1 MAKASKFQLP
11 RIDQR
16 VTVMGRTGSGKT
28 QFGAWL
34 LSQAPFTEQP
44 YVMIDYK
51 RDHLLNS
58 ITRVREI
65 GFGSIPKQ
73 PGLYVIHP
81 VPDDD
86 DDNIDAFMRRV
97 WNHENVGM
105 FFDETALIPDRGPF
119 RAILTQG
126 RSKHI
131 PAIMLCQRPAF
142 VSKYCFTDAEYYAL
156 FHMQHQ
162 DDHKRI
168 RGFIPDIDLSDRLPD
183 WHSRWYDVNQDR
195 MFELGPAPSADEIV
209 DTIDKRLEPKR
220 KWF

>member
-1 MAKASKFQLP
+1 MSNFQLP

-16 VTVMGRTGSGKT
+16 VTIMGRTGSGKT

-34 LSQAPFTEQP
+34 LSVAPFTEQP

-51 RDHLLNS
+51 YDALLNS

-65 GFGSIPKQ
+65 GFNEVPKE
-73 PGLYVIHP
+73 PGLYVLHP
-81 VPDDD
+81 LPEAD
-86 DDNIDAFMRRV
+86 DDNVDNFLRRV
-97 WNHENVGM
+97 WSRENIGL
-105 FFDETALIPDRGPF
+105 FFDETTLVPDRSAF
-119 RAILTQG
+119 RSILTQG

-131 PAIMLCQRPAF
+131 PAIMLTQRPAW
-142 VSKYCFTDAEYYAL
+142 VSKHCFTDAEYYAL

-168 RGFIPDIDLSDRLPD
+168 RGFIPDIDLASRLPD
-183 WHSRWYDVNQDR
+183 WHSRWYDVSQDKL
-195 MFELGPAPSADEIV
+195 FTLGPAPSADEIV
-209 DTIDKRLEPKR
+209 ETIDRRLEPKR